1 MFRDLYFS
9 QFKLLRIGGRQ
20 NLSNEKYKET
30 LQDEQK
36 GQEDYIGVTIDEI
49 EDWMKDNACKG
60 CIDNHP
66 SQKYH
71 ITNSN
76 NKWGCI

>member
-1 MFRDLYFS
+1 MFQFRD
-9 QFKLLRIGGRQ
+9 GGGY
-20 NLSNEKYKET
+20 EEDKE
-30 LQDEQK
+30 DKVEQE
-36 GQEDYIGVTIDEI
+36 GSENTCGVTNDEI
-49 EDWMKDNACKG
+49 ETWMKENVCKG

-71 ITNSN
+71 ITSKE